1 MKTLYYI
8 HDPMCSWC
16 YAFSDTFNKLIN
28 QLPSEINIQYICGG
42 LAPNSDEPMPIN
54 MKESIQSI
62 WHDITIKVGTK
73 FNHDFWTLNTPR
85 RSTYLSCQACV
96 SARVQNKEKE
106 MIKEIQKAYY
116 LNAKNP
122 SNEDTLIQCANNIN
136 LDIKKFKNDLYSN
149 EILEI
154 FKDDL
159 QKRKDLNIYSFPS
172 LVLQVDNEIHN
183 INIEFNNSNKILEN
197 ILKY

>member
-16 YAFSDTFNKLIN
+16 YAFSDTFNELID
-28 QLPSEINIQYICGG
+28 QLPSNIDIKYICGG
-42 LAPNSDEPMPIN
+42 LAPNSNEPMPLN
-54 MKESIQSI
+54 MRKSIQNI
-62 WHDITIKVGTK
+62 WYDITARVGTK
-73 FNHDFWTLNTPR
+73 FNHDFWILNTPR

-96 SARVQNKEKE
+96 SARVQNKEKK

-122 SNEDTLIQCANNIN
+122 SNGDILIQCANNIN
-136 LDIKKFKNDLYSN
+136 LDIEKFKNDLYSN
-149 EILEI
+149 DILEI
-154 FKDDL
+154 FQNDL
-159 QKRKDLNIYSFPS
+159 TKRKELNIYSFPS
-172 LVLQVDNEIHN
+172 LVLQIDNEINN
-183 INIEFNNSNKILEN
+183 IDIQFNNSNKILEN